1 MKKKMRVT
9 KKSDKLALDYI
20 GKGTKGYLIQEE
32 IVRRGR
38 GKNRVSTMFKKV
50 VKYHDQPDKLKKDV
64 RERLDMGPRAASRKY
79 NNYGYSK

>member
-50 VKYHDQPDKLKKDV
+50 VKNQI
-64 RERLDMGPRAASRKY
+64 S
-79 NNYGYSK
+79 